1 MDLLAPEVVA
11 NPYPTFA
18 RYREAGAVHW
28 SDAHRAWV
36 VLGHEAVRQGL
47 RHPDLSSE
55 RHVELMRGADA
66 DHPGQ
71 ESFPRWMVFRDA
83 PVHTRLRSLVG
94 KAFTPRVVERLA
106 PRIQN
111 VVDECLDQFHT
122 AGGGDFVAGFAFP
135 LPAIVIAEL
144 LGAAPEDRPLFRR
157 CSEAVT
163 GLVFREAGSGRYAVS
178 KAGLAELNEYF
189 RVLVEAKRRNPGEDL
204 VSHLIAVEESGDL
217 LDTEELIATCIMILI
232 AGHETTASLLASSVL
247 ALETLPAERAQI
259 RDAADLMPT
268 AVEEL
273 LRFEGPAKMVGRVA
287 RNDLELGGQSLP
299 RRARVLLV
307 LSAANRDPAVF
318 DHPEELDLGRDPN
331 PHLALG
337 FGEHF
342 CLGAHLARLEMSIA
356 LPSLYRRFPNLRVA
370 TEQPEWR
377 RTLVTRTLE
386 ALPVVL

>member
-1 MDLLAPEVVA
+1 MDLLASDVVA
-11 NPYPTFA
+11 DPYPTFA
-18 RYREAGAVHW
+18 RYREAGAVLW
-28 SDAHRAWV
+28 SESHRAWV
-36 VLGHEAVRQGL
+36 ALGYDAVKQGL
-47 RHPDLSSE
+47 RHPGLSSE
-55 RHVELMRGADA
+55 RHLELMRGAEA

-71 ESFPRWMVFRDA
+71 QSFPRWMVFRDA

-106 PRIQN
+106 PRVQT
-111 VVDECLDQFHT
+111 VVDECLDQFR
-122 AGGGDFVAGFAFP
+122 AEGGGDFVAGFAFP

-163 GLVFREAGSGRYAVS
+163 GLVFREAGSGRYES
-178 KAGLAELNEYF
+178 SEKGLAELNEYF
-189 RVLVEAKRRNPGEDL
+189 RALVEAKRQSPGEDL
-204 VSHLIAVEESGDL
+204 VSQLIAVEESGDL

-247 ALETLPAERAQI
+247 ALEALPDERAQI
-259 RDAADLMPT
+259 RDAADLLPT

-287 RNDLELGGQSLP
+287 RDDLELGGQSIP

-318 DHPEELDLGRDPN
+318 DDPERLDLERHPN

-342 CLGAHLARLEMSIA
+342 CLGAHLARLEMRIA
-356 LPSLYRRFPNLRVA
+356 LPSLYRHFPDLRVK
-370 TEQPEWR
+370 TERPQWR

-386 ALPVVL
+386 TLPVAF

>member
-1 MDLLAPEVVA
+1 MDLLAPDVVA
-11 NPYPTFA
+11 DPYPTFA
-18 RYREAGAVHW
+18 RYRETGAVLW
-28 SDAHRAWV
+28 SEAHRAWV
-36 VLGHEAVRQGL
+36 ALGYDAVRQGL
-47 RHPDLSSE
+47 RHPALSSE
-55 RHVELMRGADA
+55 RHLELMRGAEA

-106 PRIQN
+106 PRVQK
-111 VVDECLDQFHT
+111 VVDECLEQFR
-122 AGGGDFVAGFAFP
+122 AEGGGDFVAGFAFP
-135 LPAIVIAEL
+135 LAAIVIAEL
-144 LGAAPEDRPLFRR
+144 LGATPEDRPLFRR

-163 GLVFREAGSGRYAVS
+163 GLVFREAGSGRYASS
-178 KAGLAELNEYF
+178 KKGLAELNQYF
-189 RVLVEAKRRNPGEDL
+189 GALVEAKRRDPGEDL
-204 VSHLIAVEESGDL
+204 VSQLIAVEESGDL
-217 LDTEELIATCIMILI
+217 LDTQELIATCIMILI

-247 ALETLPAERAQI
+247 ALEALPEARAQI

-273 LRFEGPAKMVGRVA
+273 LRFEGPAKLVGRVA
-287 RNDLELGGQSLP
+287 RDDLELGGQSIP

-307 LSAANRDPAVF
+307 LSAANRDPAIF
-318 DHPEELDLGRDPN
+318 DDPERLDLERQPN

-342 CLGAHLARLEMSIA
+342 CLGAHLARLEMRIA
-356 LPSLYRRFPNLRVA
+356 LPSMYRRFPGLRVTA
-370 TEQPEWR
+370 ERPQWR

-386 ALPVVL
+386 TLPVAF